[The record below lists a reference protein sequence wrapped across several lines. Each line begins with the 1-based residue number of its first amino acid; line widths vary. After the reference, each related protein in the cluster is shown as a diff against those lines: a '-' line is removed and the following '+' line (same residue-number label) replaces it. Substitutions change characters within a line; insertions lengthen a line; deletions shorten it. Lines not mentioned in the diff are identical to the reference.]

1 MNLNKAFI
9 LGRLTRDPEQR
20 TMPSGKSI
28 SSFGVATNRI
38 WTNQESGEKQEQ
50 VEFHNIVAFGKRAD
64 ICNQY
69 LTKGQLVL
77 IEGRIQTRSWEDQS
91 GNKRSRT
98 DIIVDNMQM
107 GPRAGGARREEV
119 PETPEPV
126 EEITIEETEPSST
139 EATKGNKEKPEKE
152 EKKSS
157 KKKPAKGESASGGKD
172 NPEEDEEE
180 IDVKDIP
187 F

>member
-1 MNLNKAFI
+1 MNLNKIFI

-20 TMPSGKSI
+20 TMPNGRAI
-28 SSFGVATNRI
+28 SNFGMATNRI

-50 VEFHNIVAFGKRAD
+50 VEFHNVVAFGKLAE

-69 LTKGQLVL
+69 LTKGQLTL

-91 GNKRSRT
+91 GNKRYRT
-98 DIIVDNMQM
+98 EIVAENMQM
-107 GPRAGGARREEV
+107 GPRPGGGRSEEV
-119 PETPEPV
+119 PETSKAIDEVQV
-126 EEITIEETEPSST
+126 EEVEEEV
-139 EATKGNKEKPEKE
+139 EEKTKG
-152 EKKSS
+152 KKA
-157 KKKPAKGESASGGKD
+157 KKPAKGGSASGGKD
-172 NPEEDEEE
+172 NPDEDEEE